1 MPLYYALVDAMTG
14 REAQVEAALRKE
26 EKLLGTI
33 RCKEKNA
40 DFLVK
45 FEAPGFAAVDDV
57 LQTYV
62 RRIPGVVGVEVIV
75 HWEEHDASVA
85 EARKK
90 LG

>member
-14 REAQVEAALRKE
+14 RETEVEAALRKE

-57 LQTYV
+57 LQTYI
-62 RRIPGVVGVEVIV
+62 RNIRGVVGVEVIV
-75 HWEEHDASVA
+75 HWDEHDATVSA
-85 EARKK
+85 ARKQ